1 MEIIRTVTGIQTK
14 MKYLKQAG
22 KSIGYVPT
30 MGYLHDGHLALV
42 KEARKEADIVVL
54 SIFVNPLQFG
64 ENEDF
69 DQYPRDEEK
78 DRSLAKEHGVDLVF
92 IPDVKE
98 MYPSPMGIT
107 MSINKRVGVLCDR
120 TRPGHFQGVLTVLT
134 KLFHLI
140 QPDYS
145 YFGMKDAQ
153 QMAIV
158 DLLITE
164 LNFPVQLRMVPT
176 VREPDGL
183 AKSSRN
189 VNLSDSE
196 RKEASHLYQAL
207 KLAEQKII
215 DGEKR
220 PVKIVEE
227 VKTYLNKKVSGRI
240 DYIELLSFPN
250 LTEIE
255 TIHQQIIIALA
266 VQFKKTRLIDNHILT
281 VKS

>member
-1 MEIIRTVTGIQTK
+1 MQIIRKVADIQTK
-14 MKYLKQAG
+14 MYQLKQTG
-22 KSIGYVPT
+22 KSIGFVPT

-42 KEARKEADIVVL
+42 KEAKKEADIVLL

-64 ENEDF
+64 ENEDY

-78 DRSLAKEHGVDLVF
+78 DLALAKAHGVDIVF
-92 IPDVKE
+92 IPEVKE
-98 MYPSPMGIT
+98 MYPSPMGIA

-120 TRPGHFQGVLTVLT
+120 SRPGHFQGVLTVLS
-134 KLFHLI
+134 KLFHLT

-153 QMAIV
+153 QIAIV
-158 DLLITE
+158 DLLINE
-164 LNFPVQLRMVPT
+164 LNFPVHLRMVPT
-176 VREPDGL
+176 VREIDGL

-196 RKEASHLYQAL
+196 RKEAVYLYKAL

-215 DGEKR
+215 DGEKS
-220 PVKIVEE
+220 PVRIVEE
-227 VKTYLNKKVSGRI
+227 VNAYLKEKVSGKI
-240 DYIELLSFPN
+240 DYIELLAFPE
-250 LTEIE
+250 LVEIE
-255 TIHQQIIIALA
+255 SINQQIIIALA

-281 VKS
+281 VK